1 MSGLKITLLQQPLV
15 WMDGPANLRH
25 FDRQLE
31 LVSGRDV
38 IVLPEMFT
46 TGFAMEAANNSLSQD
61 SVITWMQAK
70 ARQTD
75 ALIAGSA
82 ALQTERGAVNRF
94 LLVEPEGKVHL
105 YDKRHLFRMAD
116 EHQHYAA
123 GDKRIIV
130 QWRGWRILP
139 LIRYDLRFPI
149 WSRNRNDYDLALYV
163 ANWPAPRSLHWQTL
177 LTARAIEN
185 QAYVAGCNRVGTDGN
200 GLHYRGDSRIINPQG
215 DIIATAEPHQATRID
230 ADLSRRLAGLSR
242 KISSLAR
249 CQSIHLVS
257 NLPLT
262 AAGLFHSVTLRKTN
276 SRGVM
281 WQATYSD

>member
-139 LIRYDLRFPI
+139 LICYDLRFPI

-200 GLHYRGDSRIINPQG
+200 GLHYRHRRTTPGDTYRCRSF
-215 DIIATAEPHQATRID
+215 
-230 ADLSRRLAGLSR
+230 SRRLAGLSR

-249 CQSIHLVS
+249 CRSIHLVS

>member
-139 LIRYDLRFPI
+139 LICYDLRFPI

-177 LTARAIEN
+177 LLSLI
-185 QAYVAGCNRVGTDGN
+185 
-200 GLHYRGDSRIINPQG
+200 HIS
-215 DIIATAEPHQATRID
+215 EPTRPRCRSF
-230 ADLSRRLAGLSR
+230 SRRLAGLSR

-249 CQSIHLVS
+249 CRSIHLVS